1 MTGIRKPLLTAAFLL
16 CSAGFIATAM
26 AASPAAPSGYSTA
39 YDSCMNATSTTAGM
53 VGCTAAETKRQDERL
68 NANYQAG
75 IKTLDPKQ
83 RTALRDV
90 QRLWIQF
97 RDADCALERGLT
109 GGTIDQI
116 NAQTCLLQAT
126 KVRADSLAV
135 RFLPQEQ

>member
-1 MTGIRKPLLTAAFLL
+1 MTGIRKPLLATALL
-16 CSAGFIATAM
+16 LGSAGFFVTAM
-26 AASPAAPSGYSTA
+26 AASPAAPSGYSTT

-53 VGCTAAETKRQDERL
+53 VGCSAAETKRQDERL

-75 IKTLDPKQ
+75 MKTLDPQQ
-83 RTALRDV
+83 RTALRAV

-97 RDADCALERGLT
+97 RDADCAMERGLT

-116 NAQTCLLQAT
+116 NAQSCLLQAT

-135 RFLPQEQ
+135 RFLPQDQ